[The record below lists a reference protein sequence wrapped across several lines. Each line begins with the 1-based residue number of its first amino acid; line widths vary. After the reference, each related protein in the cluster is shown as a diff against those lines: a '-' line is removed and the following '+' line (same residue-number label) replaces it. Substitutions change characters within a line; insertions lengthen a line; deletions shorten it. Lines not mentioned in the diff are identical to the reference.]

1 MKTLK
6 SNISEAYKEQVDCLK
21 YSESD
26 SYDEND
32 IKEKVNDLV
41 RLHKTMQKKKLKTAS
56 YSKQIQILSLVHD
69 KLNVLFGIF

>member
-21 YSESD
+21 YSKSD

-41 RLHKTMQKKKLKTAS
+41 RLYKTMQKKIKSSIILKTNPNS
-56 YSKQIQILSLVHD
+56 
-69 KLNVLFGIF
+69 

>member
-26 SYDEND
+26 SYDENV
-32 IKEKVNDLV
+32 IKEKANDLV
-41 RLHKTMQKKKLKTAS
+41 RLHKTMQKKIKNSIILKTNPNS
-56 YSKQIQILSLVHD
+56 
-69 KLNVLFGIF
+69 

>member
-26 SYDEND
+26 SYDENV
-32 IKEKVNDLV
+32 IKQKANDLV
-41 RLHKTMQKKKLKTAS
+41 RLHKTMQKKIKNSIILKTNPNS
-56 YSKQIQILSLVHD
+56 
-69 KLNVLFGIF
+69 